1 MKEIDDDA
9 VVLRTYKSGEADRI
23 AVLWTRDHG
32 KLRVLAKGSRKTTS
46 RLGGT
51 LEPLAY
57 VHVDLVKSRGDLFIA
72 RHVQHRERLSVL
84 RASYP
89 RINAGY
95 AVVEVAD
102 AIPSENV
109 ADEGIFD
116 LLTRVLL
123 TLDNEQFDPT
133 LVPTSVYF
141 KLLALDGSEPVLDSC
156 VQCGREGPLVAFDAQ
171 VGGTLCA
178 NCRSGRSLSPE
189 ALTLMRRI
197 VGGDLAHV
205 LRELSA
211 PGEGE
216 VMAIAHDA
224 IEQHFA
230 KRLKVGRS
238 SAPLLPSA
246 LER

>member
-1 MKEIDDDA
+1 VKEIDDDA

-23 AVLWTRDHG
+23 AVLWTQRHG

-57 VHVDLVKSRGDLFIA
+57 VHVDLVASRGDLYIA

-84 RASYP
+84 RGSYP

-95 AVVEVAD
+95 AVVEVIE
-102 AIPSENV
+102 AIPSEHV
-109 ADEGIFD
+109 ADEEIFD
-116 LLTRVLL
+116 LLIRVLR
-123 TLDNEQFDPT
+123 TLDDERFDPT
-133 LVPTSVYF
+133 LVPASFYL
-141 KLLALDGSEPVLDSC
+141 KLLALDGSQPVFDSC
-156 VQCGREGPLVAFDAQ
+156 VSCGVDGPLVAFDASA
-171 VGGTLCA
+171 GGTLCA
-178 NCRSGRSLSPE
+178 NCRSGRSMSPE

-197 VGGDLAHV
+197 VGGELANV
-205 LRELSA
+205 LRESSVS
-211 PGEGE
+211 GEGE
-216 VMAIAHDA
+216 VCDLAHEA

-230 KRLKVGRS
+230 KRLKVVRA
-238 SAPLLPSA
+238 SAPLRPSA